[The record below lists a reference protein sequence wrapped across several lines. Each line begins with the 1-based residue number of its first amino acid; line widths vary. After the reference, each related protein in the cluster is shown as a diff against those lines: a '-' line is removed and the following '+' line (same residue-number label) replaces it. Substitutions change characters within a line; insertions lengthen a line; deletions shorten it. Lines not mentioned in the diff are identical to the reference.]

1 MNKTILRGLKSRLR
15 GLLTPFLP
23 QAKTWA
29 KRVRDVAQLKVAGRR
44 GAALPW
50 VVVAVVLLCIFAA
63 ALKYAQYRHRMRRT
77 QISRLTGP
85 VATLDIGNGV
95 KLELVRINPGT
106 FMMGSPD
113 GEPEHDLSESPLHR
127 VKIGKPFYMGM
138 FEVTQA
144 QWNVIRGNQSRS
156 NIGDN
161 FPADGISWNDATNW
175 CAEMSVKLHLVVR
188 LPTEAEWEYACR
200 AGTTTAFAYGPSLSP
215 DQANFNTGNP
225 RTMSGKTVIVGKS
238 KPNPWGLFDMHGN
251 VWEWC
256 QDTLHDDY
264 EKAPVDG
271 SAWIDPLYPYNRVRR
286 GGSWSDP
293 ASALRSAVRWGSPG
307 DAKEP
312 DMRNDQVGFRVV
324 VEVRVGK

>member
-1 MNKTILRGLKSRLR
+1 MNKTLMYGLKKRLR
-15 GLLTPFLP
+15 GLLSPFLP

-29 KRVRDVAQLKVAGRR
+29 KRVRDLAQLKGSGRR

-50 VVVAVVLLCIFAA
+50 VVLAVVLLCIFAA
-63 ALKYAQYRHRMRRT
+63 GLKYWQRKLRTNRT

-85 VATLDIGNGV
+85 VATLQIGNGV

-113 GEPEHDLSESPLHR
+113 AEPDHDISEAPVHQVTIAR
-127 VKIGKPFYMGM
+127 PFYIGR

-144 QWNVIRGNQSRS
+144 QWGVIRGNQSRS
-156 NIGDN
+156 NVGDN

-175 CAEMSVKLHLVVR
+175 CKEMSTRLGVIVR
-188 LPTEAEWEYACR
+188 LPTEAEWEYAAR
-200 AGTTTAFAYGPSLSP
+200 AGTTSAFAFGPSLP
-215 DQANFNTGNP
+215 PVQANFNTGDP
-225 RTMSGKTVIVGKS
+225 KTMPGKTVLAGSTKA
-238 KPNPWGLFDMHGN
+238 NPWGLFDMHGN

-264 EKAPVDG
+264 EKAPADG
-271 SAWIDPLYPYNRVRR
+271 SAWIDPLFPYNRVRR

-293 ASALRSAVRWGSPG
+293 ANACRSAVRWGSPG

-324 VEVRVGK
+324 VELRVGN